1 MKNYSSP
8 LDDNALE
15 KFIPSLKVIHLERTD
30 STNTYAKALAK
41 ASKDKTELLVI
52 ADSQSGGRG
61 RLGRSFFSPEDTGLY
76 MSLLLY
82 PDLHAK
88 DMQLI
93 TTAAAVALCKAI
105 QSLTGLDPAIKW
117 VNDVYLNGKK
127 VAGILTEGVFDPSSA
142 KTEFVILGIGV
153 NVFYP
158 QNDFPDDIKTIA
170 GALVHS
176 QDGSHPDFL
185 KERLAGRIVEEFM
198 KIYRSIADAPHFEDY
213 ASLMFLKGRCVSVL
227 RGTEV
232 IDAVVVGL
240 ERDFSLTVQA
250 ENGEILNLI
259 SGEVSLKIK

>member
-41 ASKDKTELLVI
+41 SWGDRTELLVI
-52 ADSQSGGRG
+52 ADSQSDGRG

-158 QNDFPDDIKTIA
+158 RNDFPENIKSIA
-170 GALVHS
+170 GALVHPK
-176 QDGSHPDFL
+176 DDAAFEFL

-198 KIYRSIADAPHFEDY
+198 KIYRSIVDAPHFEDY
-213 ASLMFLKGRCVSVL
+213 ASRMFLQGKAVNVIRDSG
-227 RGTEV
+227 V
-232 IDAVVVGL
+232 IDGVILGL